1 MKEILRKSLMLSFY
15 ELKVKNHNTYLGFFW
30 YFLQPLMMFAVLFY
44 VKRFVV
50 GYNIENFIPY
60 LFIGVIMV
68 HFFISSTA
76 LMMQAITSNYDLL
89 NSRKIEPEVFLF
101 TKFFMSVWSHVFE
114 AVLVV
119 LILTFLGYQH
129 SFLYIFII
137 PLYAIFIFG
146 VGCILCVLSTKVFDL
161 TYIWNYFCQIL
172 WLILPIYYVSDVI
185 NFSLLDLGRALVYD
199 LNKITVNLI
208 SVSLMIAFSTCLV
221 GFLIFKSQRNIISER
236 IK

>member
-50 GYNIENFIPY
+50 GYEIENFIPY

-68 HFFISSTA
+68 HFFISSTS
-76 LMMQAITSNYDLL
+76 LMMQAITSNYELL

-119 LILTFLGYQH
+119 LILIFLGYLH

-208 SVSLMIAFSTCLV
+208 SVSLMIALSSCLV